1 MIDFISSIGQNVSFP
16 SYSQVKEFYKSIAVV
31 QRYKEQKAPKEFSHI
46 IANGPNDLHQM
57 DLIEMD
63 VDNGYKYILSI
74 VDVYTRYSGGAAIK
88 NKYKETIAKGI
99 VEVYRTDKY
108 LDFPN
113 AIMTD
118 EGKEFDN
125 KEVKER
131 LANLSLGGFTPIAP
145 VGATDSESK
154 RKRSQPTRFLVNKS
168 TNHRYTG
175 IIERFNRTIERPLFL
190 RQARKELAEA
200 PSSQAEEYEQ
210 VITWVKNLKEVLKTY
225 NNTWHRLIH
234 MEPIKAMEHPEN
246 VLFYFNGNEKKSTA
260 KAPVLGDTVKLSL
273 PKGKMHRYM
282 EESFTN
288 KRYIVIGIKPSN
300 MVNPEKYIICSEDD
314 FNEGKYNSL
323 PLAFYKEELQIAPK
337 QKVQQIEKRKPITN
351 DENEQEK
358 APTVSVI
365 PEGFV
370 AKTTSRG
377 RTLKTPARY
386 RGKDTVLF

>member
-1 MIDFISSIGQNVSFP
+1 MDKIDNILNQIFHSESGYTSFNNFWRYLKSKPFLFTSQNVSFP

-210 VITWVKNLKEVLKTY
+210 VITWVKTL
-225 NNTWHRLIH
+225 R
-234 MEPIKAMEHPEN
+234 
-246 VLFYFNGNEKKSTA
+246 
-260 KAPVLGDTVKLSL
+260 
-273 PKGKMHRYM
+273 
-282 EESFTN
+282 
-288 KRYIVIGIKPSN
+288 
-300 MVNPEKYIICSEDD
+300 KY
-314 FNEGKYNSL
+314 
-323 PLAFYKEELQIAPK
+323 
-337 QKVQQIEKRKPITN
+337 
-351 DENEQEK
+351 
-358 APTVSVI
+358 
-365 PEGFV
+365 
-370 AKTTSRG
+370 
-377 RTLKTPARY
+377 
-386 RGKDTVLF
+386 